1 MDPVAIVASLT
12 AAGFLFTFGIVLI
25 AYPRNVQNYWVA
37 RCNRHLTAPA
47 WNPFLSHI
55 RGPGTI
61 LELRIL
67 GCIALALTAL
77 FLYAI
82 VQAL

>member
-12 AAGFLFTFGIVLI
+12 AASFLLAFGIVLI
-25 AYPRNVQNYWVA
+25 AYPRRVQNYWVS
-37 RCNRHLTAPA
+37 RCNRYLTAPA
-47 WNPFLSHI
+47 WNPFLAHI

-67 GCIALALTAL
+67 GCIALAITGIC
-77 FLYAI
+77 LYAMA
-82 VQAL
+82 QAL